1 MPGDFD
7 GLAFVIGRRQPVRV
21 VTTHEH
27 RQIGGLKGPSRSCR
41 DEATSRKV
49 EMIVKTGMNFTA
61 VEMRDTGNV
70 NRHAVA
76 KNHAE
81 LQVC

>member
-1 MPGDFD
+1 
-7 GLAFVIGRRQPVRV
+7 
-21 VTTHEH
+21 
-27 RQIGGLKGPSRSCR
+27 
-41 DEATSRKV
+41 
-49 EMIVKTGMNFTA
+49 MIVKTGMNFTA

-76 KNHAE
+76 KNYAE